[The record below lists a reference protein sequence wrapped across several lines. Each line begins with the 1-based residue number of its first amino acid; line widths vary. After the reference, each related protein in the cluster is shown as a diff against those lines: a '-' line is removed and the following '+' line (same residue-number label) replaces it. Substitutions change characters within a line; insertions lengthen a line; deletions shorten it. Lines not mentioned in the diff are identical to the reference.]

1 MPLHLIKL
9 CVGCDSV
16 QDLKDWIKEQL
27 AKKKKP
33 ASTGKRFHRTRMV
46 PKRVDELLD
55 GGSLYWVIRGEILC
69 RERILGI
76 EPFTDKDG
84 IGRCRIVLDGKV
96 MLVQPRP
103 LPRLPGLALSRR
115 QGRAAGPRPRG
126 ARRAQHARTDAARTA
141 RTWPIVALGG

>member
-16 QDLKDWIKEQL
+16 DDLKDWIKEQL
-27 AKKKKP
+27 AKKKRSGEP
-33 ASTGKRFHRTRMV
+33 GKRFHRTRMV

-55 GGSLYWVIRGEILC
+55 GGSLFWVIRGELLC

-76 EPFTDKDG
+76 EPFRDKDG

-96 MLVQPRP
+96 KLVPRMTVRAGRIVHDP
-103 LPRLPGLALSRR
+103 SGLSMVEWEKA
-115 QGRAAGPRPRG
+115 RP
-126 ARRAQHARTDAARTA
+126 QYFTT
-141 RTWPIVALGG
+141 PALGSSPKAKADDYPRE